1 MKTIGQRLRAARIKK
16 NLTIPRVSE
25 RTKISRG
32 NLSLIE
38 NDKNKP
44 SSDTLVLLS
53 ELYDVSTD
61 WILKGRDRDP
71 SLVKE
76 APDSYSLERKKG
88 ELEKF
93 YQLLVQAWEEGD
105 EEIRGWILVQLRRA
119 FPEIAEKIHGHPKG
133 FLLK

>member
-1 MKTIGQRLRAARIKK
+1 MNTIGKRLRAARIEK

-53 ELYDVSTD
+53 ELYGVSTD
-61 WILKGRDRDP
+61 WILKGRHP
-71 SLVKE
+71 SLAKE
-76 APDSYSLERKKG
+76 APDFYSLERKKK
-88 ELEKF
+88 ELHKF
-93 YQLLVQAWEEGD
+93 YKLLLQAWEDGD
-105 EEIRGWILVQLRRA
+105 EETRGWILVQLRRA
-119 FPEIAEKIHGHPKG
+119 FPEIAEKIHGPQQGLLPK
-133 FLLK
+133 